1 MLLIPTSAA
10 STSVDSFVVGLVSL
24 VEAVWLLFFLVEAV
38 VAVAVAVAC
47 DDDKNRWYDD
57 HDNGFERQNRFSCAT
72 SPAPFE

>member
-24 VEAVWLLFFLVEAV
+24 VEAVFSVEAV
-38 VAVAVAVAC
+38 VAVAVAC